1 MVYDGII
8 AAVMK
13 SNFNG
18 WWGGCTQAA
27 QAHFVSLLGVKVV
40 IRNVTFS

>member
-13 SNFNG
+13 SNLMV
-18 WWGGCTQAA
+18 GGVV
-27 QAHFVSLLGVKVV
+27 AHKQRKRTLCNFWV
-40 IRNVTFS
+40 